1 MTPLLLTI
9 AAGVIS
15 NLLADYI
22 TKKYQKTTPAII
34 YNITNINYYGDVQNV
49 YLGRAEKY
57 FFGGS
62 GFFLLPFLFISFLV
76 LL

>member
-1 MTPLLLTI
+1 MTPVLLAI

-15 NLLADYI
+15 NLLSDYI

-49 YLGRAEKY
+49 YFGRAEK
-57 FFGGS
+57 
-62 GFFLLPFLFISFLV
+62 
-76 LL
+76 

>member
-15 NLLADYI
+15 NLLSNYI
-22 TKKYQKTTPAII
+22 AKKYQKTTPAII

-49 YLGRAEKY
+49 YLGRVEK
-57 FFGGS
+57 
-62 GFFLLPFLFISFLV
+62 
-76 LL
+76 